1 MTSADTEAAIAA
13 ALSLDWSKA
22 LELNNKILNTCPDDI
37 DCLNRIGKAYLELG
51 DYKKAALFFRKVLK
65 ISKYDQI
72 ASRNLARVTQASAP
86 KKTALNSSKN
96 SGPHLLTSFL
106 EEPGKTK
113 IINLVNL
120 APIRTL
126 LSLDNA
132 DPVLLIS
139 KRHTIFIENEDGNY
153 LGAIPDD
160 LAHRLLV
167 LIKGGNKY
175 EGFVK
180 SCSKNTLTVFLKE
193 LSRAKKFHN
202 TPSFPASGNDYLSFI
217 REDPTMDESKQ
228 PGSSGQIAVDE
239 IDAEDAGFS
248 KNNIHQDEE
257 EEES

>member
-1 MTSADTEAAIAA
+1 MISADADAAISA
-13 ALSLDWSKA
+13 ALSLNWSKA
-22 LELNNKILNTCPDDI
+22 LEINTKILDTCPDDI

-51 DYKKAALFFRKVLK
+51 DYKKAALFFKKVLK

-86 KKTALNSSKN
+86 KKSALNAKKA

-113 IINLVNL
+113 IVNLVNL
-120 APIRTL
+120 APIKTL

-132 DPVLLIS
+132 DPVSLLP
-139 KRHTIFIENEDGNY
+139 KRHTVFIEDQNGNY

-160 LAHRLLV
+160 LAHRLLI

-180 SCSKNTLTVFLKE
+180 SCSKNILTVFLKE

-202 TPSFPASGNDYLSFI
+202 TPSFPASGNEYLSFI
-217 REDPTMDESKQ
+217 REDNSSDDSKTKTAEQEVADEVDSED
-228 PGSSGQIAVDE
+228 SSFA
-239 IDAEDAGFS
+239 